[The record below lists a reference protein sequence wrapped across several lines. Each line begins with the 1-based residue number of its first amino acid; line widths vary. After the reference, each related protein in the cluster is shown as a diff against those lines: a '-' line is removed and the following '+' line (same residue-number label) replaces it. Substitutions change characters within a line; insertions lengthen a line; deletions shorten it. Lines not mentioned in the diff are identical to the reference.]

1 MKILL
6 EPVFDYHSDLGYAGM
21 RSMTEPNQ
29 HQLDGQIVA
38 ELKEIFPEPARDI
51 KRVGETNYYS
61 VDVLNDSI
69 GSINTWYKNHLHEAI
84 ARGYVAKRD
93 WMIQLNEDVYDRPD
107 DEPFEAKKM
116 IIETNAGELLS
127 GLDFD
132 TEEDRAEVM
141 SSVNVQ
147 GDLYEVT
154 IPNLY
159 AKETNFMGL
168 LFYKSTLNN
177 SIFKEA
183 FLPMTKFNGSN
194 LTEADFRYA
203 DLMYA
208 GFQQA
213 DLTGANFKDANL
225 TGADFAGSN
234 WQDAINLADNPTFT
248 EPIVSMAPVVEEEED
263 DEALEGDR
271 NTCYS
276 VTDLYDKNI
285 EKYLAKNKGNF
296 ILVIGDN
303 KECESLINLRRQ
315 YYSSEF
321 NVMEGYYECSQSVI
335 DWQNQEGHTKIA
347 FNRED
352 YISDVEYVK
361 VGSLNH
367 YIVKPDWFYAGPVPE
382 PRVFKLVSTGER
394 KRLISKIIATN
405 YGTNVVSDVHCDPLD
420 TFEIFHLEPVFP
432 RKTIQRKSTKPRKTS
447 NTRKM
452 RRTLTHRTKGRSLTA
467 ADETTLAGGGHKKKR
482 TFKKR
487 TFKKR
492 TFKKR
497 TFKKRTLK
505 KRTLKKRLK
514 RN

>member
-21 RSMTEPNQ
+21 RSMTGPNQ

-69 GSINTWYKNHLHEAI
+69 GSINTWYKNHLNEAI

-107 DEPFEAKKM
+107 DEPFEAEKM
-116 IIETNAGELLS
+116 MIETNAGELLS

-132 TEEDRAEVM
+132 TEEERAEVM
-141 SSVNVQ
+141 TRFVNVQ

-248 EPIVSMAPVVEEEED
+248 APVLQSTPVQQLVLQQEEAED
-263 DEALEGDR
+263 DEALEGDK
-271 NTCYS
+271 NTCYA

-285 EKYLAKNKGNF
+285 DKYLAKNPGNF
-296 ILVIGDN
+296 ILVNGQN
-303 KECESLINLRRQ
+303 KECESLDNLKQQ
-315 YYSSEF
+315 YYSDELRD
-321 NVMEGYYECSQSVI
+321 VEGYYECSQSVI
-335 DWQNQEGHTKIA
+335 DWQNAAGHTKIA
-347 FNRED
+347 FNPED
-352 YISDVEYVK
+352 YITDVEYVK
-361 VGSLNH
+361 VGSYNQ
-367 YIVKPDWFYAGPVPE
+367 YIIKPDWFYAGPVPE

-394 KRLISKIIATN
+394 KRLISKRIATL
-405 YGTNVVSDVHCDPLD
+405 YGTNVVSDVHCDSKD
-420 TFEIFHLEPVFP
+420 TFEIFLLKPVFQ
-432 RKTIQRKSTKPRKTS
+432 KTRRKSTKSRKTTLRLKSKQTKKKTS
-447 NTRKM
+447 NTRKL
-452 RRTLTHRTKGRSLTA
+452 RKVLHHRTKRHNTVS
-467 ADETTLAGGGHKKKR
+467 EINVGGGRKAKRKTKKYHKK
-482 TFKKR
+482 
-487 TFKKR
+487 
-492 TFKKR
+492 
-497 TFKKRTLK
+497 
-505 KRTLKKRLK
+505 
-514 RN
+514 